1 MNSLR
6 HILLVA
12 YRDFMQRAKSRA
24 FLISI
29 VVIIGLLAAVGPLLA
44 FEMRDPAPYDIGT
57 LGSQPEGLSGALAAS
72 AGAFDRSVEVTSY
85 VSLEEG
91 EAAVESGRADVLIVD
106 GAELVWNEEPSL
118 R

>member
-72 AGAFDRSVEVTSY
+72 RHIQSNRPSTNPTRNRC
-85 VSLEEG
+85 L
-91 EAAVESGRADVLIVD
+91 
-106 GAELVWNEEPSL
+106 SL
-118 R
+118 RYLADR